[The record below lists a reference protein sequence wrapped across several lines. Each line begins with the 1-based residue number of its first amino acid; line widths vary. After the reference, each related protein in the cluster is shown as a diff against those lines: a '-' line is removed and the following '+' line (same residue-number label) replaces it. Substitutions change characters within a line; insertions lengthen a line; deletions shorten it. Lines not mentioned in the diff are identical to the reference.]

1 MNDLTNYLDILID
14 RIEEA
19 EVEDSR
25 SLECQHLLD
34 SIYEL
39 EASII
44 NLKMRIKKQH
54 PDLAEEL

>member
-25 SLECQHLLD
+25 SLECQYLLD